1 MKYIVDIALIALFF
15 FIVNR
20 ASHKG
25 FLIGI
30 LGVAA
35 WIGASLFAAS
45 FSFDVAQWV
54 YNAFF
59 ERRVTEWIAS
69 QVTESVGAQAVVD
82 TAKAVIESI
91 PQYAVSAAKA
101 LGISTKE
108 LLESIGSVEV
118 TAADAI
124 AGEITTKIA
133 QPIITAALE
142 ALSFMVLIF
151 SSSAVFHSLAGLIN
165 KFTKIPVLKQVNNA
179 LGALLGVAK
188 GIVVVV
194 LICVLLNIFMN
205 IAGDGAFAN
214 AVESSRFVKAV
225 CESGLMLEF

>member
-20 ASHKG
+20 ASHRG

-35 WIGASLFAAS
+35 WIGASIFAAT
-45 FSFDVAQWV
+45 FSFNVAQWI

-69 QVTESVGAQAVVD
+69 QITESVGAQAVAD
-82 TAKAVIESI
+82 TARSVIESI

-108 LLESIGSVEV
+108 LMESVGSVEV
-118 TAADAI
+118 SAKDAI
-124 AGEITTKIA
+124 AAEVTTKIA

-142 ALSFMVLIF
+142 ALSFIVLLL
-151 SSSAVFHSLAGLIN
+151 SSSAVFHALAGVIN

-194 LICVLLNIFMN
+194 LICVLLSIFMS
-205 IAGDGAFAN
+205 IADDGAFAN
-214 AVESSRFVKAV
+214 AVTSSRFVKAV
-225 CESGLMLEF
+225 NDSGLMLEF

>member
-20 ASHKG
+20 ASHRG

-35 WIGASLFAAS
+35 WIGASLFAAT
-45 FSFDVAQWV
+45 FSFNVAQWI

-69 QVTESVGAQAVVD
+69 QITESVGAQAVAD
-82 TAKAVIESI
+82 TARSVIESI

-108 LLESIGSVEV
+108 LMENVGSVEV
-118 TAADAI
+118 TATDAI
-124 AGEITTKIA
+124 ADEVTTKIA

-142 ALSFMVLIF
+142 ALSFIVLLL
-151 SSSAVFHSLAGLIN
+151 SSSAVFHALAGVIN

-194 LICVLLNIFMN
+194 LICVLLSIFMS
-205 IAGDGAFAN
+205 IADDGAFAN
-214 AVESSRFVKAV
+214 AVASSRFVKAV
-225 CESGLMLEF
+225 NDSGLMLEF